1 MRMSMDHSGRMIVHI
16 DLDTFFV
23 SVERLKDDRLKGK
36 PVAVGGTGDRGVVA
50 SCSYEARAFGVHS
63 AMPMRQARILCPEL
77 VTVRGDYEHYSH
89 YSNMIT
95 DIVKENVPL
104 YEKSS
109 IDEFYID
116 MTGMDRFFGTYTYM
130 QELRERIIRETG
142 LPISF
147 GLSENKTV
155 SKVATGQA
163 KPNNH
168 MKIDHG
174 VEKPFLAPLPVKKI
188 PMVGEVTGLLLRK
201 MGIVQIKTIQ
211 EMPQQVMENI
221 LGENG
226 RVIWRKANGIDTSP
240 VEPYTERKSIS
251 SEETFESDTIDV
263 ARIRTILMAMTE
275 NLAYQLR
282 KEGKLTS
289 IVAVKIRYSD
299 FDTHTKQ
306 MRIPY
311 TSTDHTLMKV
321 VKELFDKLYERR
333 VLIRLVGVRFSGL
346 VNGGYQINLLEDAEH
361 TIRLYQEMDYVRKR
375 FGDNAV
381 KRVSAMGFQMR
392 RFNPF
397 KG

>member
-1 MRMSMDHSGRMIVHI
+1 MHI

-89 YSNMIT
+89 YSNTIT
-95 DIVKENVPL
+95 EIVKENVPL

-174 VEKPFLAPLPVKKI
+174 VEKSFLAPLPVKKI
-188 PMVGEVTGLLLRK
+188 PMVGEVTGQLLRK

-263 ARIRTILMAMTE
+263 SRIRTILMAMTE

-289 IVAVKIRYSD
+289 VVAVKIRYSD

-306 MRIPY
+306 IRIPY
-311 TSTDHTLMKV
+311 TSTDHTLMRV

-333 VLIRLVGVRFSGL
+333 VLIRLVGVRLSGL

-361 TIRLYQEMDYVRKR
+361 TIRLYQEMDHVRKR
-375 FGDNAV
+375 FGDTVVQRA
-381 KRVSAMGFQMR
+381 SAMGYKMR

-397 KG
+397 KGER

>member
-1 MRMSMDHSGRMIVHI
+1 MHM

-23 SVERLKDDRLKGK
+23 SVERLKDARLINK
-36 PVAVGGTGDRGVVA
+36 PVVVGGTGDRGVVA

-63 AMPMRQARILCPEL
+63 AMPMRQARMLCPE
-77 VTVRGDYEHYSH
+77 VIVVRGDYEHYSD
-89 YSNMIT
+89 YSNMVT
-95 DIVKENVPL
+95 EIVEEKVPL

-116 MTGMDRFFGTYTYM
+116 MSGMDKFFGTYNYM
-130 QELRERIIRETG
+130 KDVRNKIIKETG

-155 SKVATGQA
+155 SKVATGEA

-168 MKIDHG
+168 LKIDLG
-174 VEKPFLAPLPVKKI
+174 IEKQFLAPLPVRKI
-188 PMVGEVTGLLLRK
+188 PMVGEVTSQLLRK
-201 MGIVQIKTIQ
+201 MGIVKIKTVQ
-211 EMPQQVMENI
+211 EMPLQVMDNI

-226 RVIWRKANGIDTSP
+226 KTIWRKANGIDTSP

-251 SEETFESDTIDV
+251 SEETFSTDTID
-263 ARIRTILMAMTE
+263 IKKIKTILMAMTE
-275 NLAYQLR
+275 KLAFQLR
-282 KEGKLTS
+282 KENKLTS
-289 IVAVKIRYSD
+289 NVSVKIRYSD

-321 VKELFDKLYERR
+321 VKELFDKLFERR

-346 VNGGYQINLLEDAEH
+346 VSGGYQINLLEDSES
-361 TIRLYQEMDYVRKR
+361 IIQLYQEMDLVRKR
-375 FGDNAV
+375 YGDKAV
-381 KRVSAMGFQMR
+381 QRVSAMGYEFKQ
-392 RFNPF
+392 FNPF
-397 KG
+397 NGKKTN

>member
-1 MRMSMDHSGRMIVHI
+1 M

-23 SVERLKDDRLKGK
+23 SVERLKDARLINK
-36 PVAVGGTGDRGVVA
+36 PVVVGGTGDRGVVA

-63 AMPMRQARILCPEL
+63 AMPMRQARMLCPE
-77 VTVRGDYEHYSH
+77 VIVVRGDYEHYSY
-89 YSNMIT
+89 YSNMVT
-95 DIVKENVPL
+95 EIVEEKVPL

-116 MTGMDRFFGTYTYM
+116 MSGMDKFFGTYNYM
-130 QELRERIIRETG
+130 KDVRNRIIKETG

-155 SKVATGQA
+155 SKVATGEA

-168 MKIDHG
+168 LKIDLG
-174 VEKPFLAPLPVKKI
+174 IEKQFLAPLPVRKI
-188 PMVGEVTGLLLRK
+188 PMVGEVTSQLLRK
-201 MGIVQIKTIQ
+201 MGIVKIKTVQ
-211 EMPQQVMENI
+211 EMPLQVMDNI

-226 RVIWRKANGIDTSP
+226 KTIWRKANGIDNSP

-251 SEETFESDTIDV
+251 SEETFSTDTID
-263 ARIRTILMAMTE
+263 IKKIKTILMAMTE
-275 NLAYQLR
+275 KLAFQLR
-282 KEGKLTS
+282 KENKLTS
-289 IVAVKIRYSD
+289 NISVKIRYSD

-321 VKELFDKLYERR
+321 VKELFDKLFERR

-346 VNGGYQINLLEDAEH
+346 VSGGYQINLLEDSES
-361 TIRLYQEMDYVRKR
+361 IIQLYQEMDFVRKR
-375 FGDNAV
+375 YGDKAV
-381 KRVSAMGFQMR
+381 QRVSAMGYEFKQ
-392 RFNPF
+392 FNPF
-397 KG
+397 NGKKT

>member
-1 MRMSMDHSGRMIVHI
+1 MERERLIVHM

-23 SVERLKDDRLKGK
+23 SVERLKDARLINK
-36 PVAVGGTGDRGVVA
+36 PVVVGGTGDRGVVA

-63 AMPMRQARILCPEL
+63 AMPMRQARMLCPE
-77 VTVRGDYEHYSH
+77 VIVVRGDYEHYSY
-89 YSNMIT
+89 YSNMVT
-95 DIVKENVPL
+95 EIVEEKVPL

-116 MTGMDRFFGTYTYM
+116 MSGMDKFFGTYNYM
-130 QELRERIIRETG
+130 KDVRNKIIKETG

-155 SKVATGQA
+155 SKVATGEA

-168 MKIDHG
+168 LKIDLG
-174 VEKPFLAPLPVKKI
+174 IEKQFLAPLPVRKI
-188 PMVGEVTGLLLRK
+188 PMVGEVTSQLLRK
-201 MGIVQIKTIQ
+201 MGIVKIKTVQ
-211 EMPQQVMENI
+211 EMPLQVMDNI

-226 RVIWRKANGIDTSP
+226 KTIWRKANGIDTSP

-251 SEETFESDTIDV
+251 SEETFSTDTID
-263 ARIRTILMAMTE
+263 IKKIKTILMAMTE
-275 NLAYQLR
+275 KLAFQLR
-282 KEGKLTS
+282 KENKLTS
-289 IVAVKIRYSD
+289 NVSVKIRYSD

-321 VKELFDKLYERR
+321 VKELFDKLFERR

-346 VNGGYQINLLEDAEH
+346 VSGGYQINLLEDSES
-361 TIRLYQEMDYVRKR
+361 IIQLYQEMDLVRKR
-375 FGDNAV
+375 YGDKAV
-381 KRVSAMGFQMR
+381 QRVSAMGYEFKQ
-392 RFNPF
+392 FNPF
-397 KG
+397 NGKKNN

>member
-1 MRMSMDHSGRMIVHI
+1 MDHSGRMIVHI

-89 YSNMIT
+89 YSNTIT
-95 DIVKENVPL
+95 EIVKENVPL

-174 VEKPFLAPLPVKKI
+174 VEKSFLAPLPVKKI
-188 PMVGEVTGLLLRK
+188 PMVGEVTGQLLRK

-263 ARIRTILMAMTE
+263 SRIRTILMAMTE

-289 IVAVKIRYSD
+289 VVAVKIRYSD

-306 MRIPY
+306 IRIPY
-311 TSTDHTLMKV
+311 TSTDHTLMRV

-333 VLIRLVGVRFSGL
+333 VLIRLVGVRLSGL

-361 TIRLYQEMDYVRKR
+361 TIRLYQEMDHVRKR
-375 FGDNAV
+375 FGDTVVQRA
-381 KRVSAMGFQMR
+381 SAMGYKMR

-397 KG
+397 KGER

>member
-1 MRMSMDHSGRMIVHI
+1 MHM

-23 SVERLKDDRLKGK
+23 SVERLKDARLINK
-36 PVAVGGTGDRGVVA
+36 PVVVGGTGDRGVVA

-63 AMPMRQARILCPEL
+63 AMPMRQARMLCPE
-77 VTVRGDYEHYSH
+77 VIVVRGDYEHYSY
-89 YSNMIT
+89 YSNMVT
-95 DIVKENVPL
+95 EIVEEKVPL

-116 MTGMDRFFGTYTYM
+116 MSGMDKFFGTYNYM
-130 QELRERIIRETG
+130 KDVRNKIIKETG

-155 SKVATGQA
+155 SKVATGEA

-168 MKIDHG
+168 LKIDLG
-174 VEKPFLAPLPVKKI
+174 IEKQFLAPLPVRKI
-188 PMVGEVTGLLLRK
+188 PMVGEVTSQLLRK
-201 MGIVQIKTIQ
+201 MGIVKIKTVQ
-211 EMPQQVMENI
+211 EMPLQVMDNI

-226 RVIWRKANGIDTSP
+226 KTIWRKANGIDTSP

-251 SEETFESDTIDV
+251 SEETFSTDTID
-263 ARIRTILMAMTE
+263 IKKIKTILMAMTE
-275 NLAYQLR
+275 KLAFQLR
-282 KEGKLTS
+282 KENKLTS
-289 IVAVKIRYSD
+289 NVSVKIRYSD

-321 VKELFDKLYERR
+321 VKELFDKLFERR

-346 VNGGYQINLLEDAEH
+346 VSGGYQINLLEDSES
-361 TIRLYQEMDYVRKR
+361 IIQLYQEMDFVRKR
-375 FGDNAV
+375 YGDKAV
-381 KRVSAMGFQMR
+381 QRVSAMGYEFKQ
-392 RFNPF
+392 FNPF
-397 KG
+397 NGKKTN

>member
-1 MRMSMDHSGRMIVHI
+1 MIVHI

-63 AMPMRQARILCPEL
+63 AMPMRQARMLCPEL

-188 PMVGEVTGLLLRK
+188 PMVGEVTGQLLRK

-263 ARIRTILMAMTE
+263 ARIRTIMMAMTE

-289 IVAVKIRYSD
+289 VVAVKIRYSD

>member
-1 MRMSMDHSGRMIVHI
+1 MIVHM

-23 SVERLKDDRLKGK
+23 SVERLKDARLMNR
-36 PVAVGGTGDRGVVA
+36 PVLVGGTGDRGVVA

-63 AMPMRQARILCPEL
+63 AMPMRQARMLCPDAI
-77 VTVRGDYEHYSH
+77 VVRGDYEHYSY
-89 YSNMIT
+89 YSNMVTEI
-95 DIVKENVPL
+95 ISERVPL

-116 MTGMDRFFGTYTYM
+116 MSGMDQFFGTYKYM
-130 QELRERIIRETG
+130 KEVREKIIRETG

-155 SKVATGQA
+155 SKVATGEA

-168 MKIDHG
+168 LKIDYG
-174 VEKPFLAPLPVKKI
+174 VEKPFLAPLPVRKI
-188 PMVGEVTGLLLRK
+188 PMVGEVTGQLLRK
-201 MGIVQIKTIQ
+201 MGIVKIKTIQ

-240 VEPYTERKSIS
+240 VEPYSERKSIS

-263 ARIRTILMAMTE
+263 KKIKTILAAMTE
-275 NLAYQLR
+275 KLAFQLR
-282 KEGKLTS
+282 KENKLTS
-289 IVAVKIRYSD
+289 NVAVKIRYSD

-311 TSTDHTLMKV
+311 TSADHTLIKL
-321 VKELFDKLYERR
+321 VKDLFDKLYERR
-333 VLIRLVGVRFSGL
+333 VLIRLIGVRFSGL
-346 VNGGYQINLLEDAEH
+346 VNGGYQINLLEDSEH
-361 TIRLYQEMDYVRKR
+361 IIKLYQEMDHLRKR
-375 FGDNAV
+375 FGDKTV
-381 KRVSAMGFQMR
+381 QRVSAVGYDFKQ
-392 RFNPF
+392 FNPF
-397 KG
+397 NGRRN